1 MKKITAKKICLA
13 ACVAAYAAAVAMPS
27 RSELKK
33 VQSLVN
39 ELMADDI
46 QAMKAGKLKPSQ
58 VAANA
63 EKLAGDAEGEAAKF
77 LLYKGAFGL
86 YVQGGSYDEAI
97 GAIDHLNAAVR
108 DVPDKVVAEILR
120 EKLKRIPK
128 KNGSAIFNRYDGL
141 CRRMAAAEERGKLE
155 KQLKA
160 SPADKQTRRLLAVRC
175 AQMGDWKTAREH
187 FTALGGKEAAAVKA
201 ESADIAEAADFWW
214 GYQPGVDGVD
224 EEPFREYAAS
234 LYRKAIDEG
243 KLAGLKLVLAKKRV
257 AEAGGDAD
265 AARQKA
271 DPTADEA
278 PAKSEVADKPRGE
291 GKKSTVRAS
300 GGGKR
305 IDWSIKKNLKGARIQ
320 DFDLG
325 DGETM
330 TFFAISGGK
339 GICPSPAEQKLLA
352 HEIYITR
359 PFWISRFPVTLQQ
372 FRLAGIDVSNESM
385 GGAIFESKFADDK
398 DAVIFASTWR
408 EHAEQYVNWLNE
420 KFGSA
425 LPKGWVFRFPTQGEW
440 IIVHDDIVR
449 AGYKRQETVAYMS
462 QWLDTVHAKGMFLD
476 CKTTRDINR
485 KRWSLKFDP
494 GALMVEASRIRK
506 EKNLFWDKG
515 LVHCL
520 DRVSTGID
528 AQSVRDGKFVHLV
541 KALNYQHK
549 ETDPFRYAD
558 DDASGTWCSNGLY
571 WNPLDNPYFT
581 QIFHIVVGRDYVGE
595 WKAKNGK

>member
-97 GAIDHLNAAVR
+97 GAIDHLNAAVK

-120 EKLKRIPK
+120 EKLKRTPK
-128 KNGSAIFNRYDGL
+128 KNGSAIFNRYDGI

-160 SPADKQTRRLLAVRC
+160 SPGDRQARRLLAVRC
-175 AQMGDWKTAREH
+175 AQMGDWKTAHEH
-187 FTALGGKEAAAVKA
+187 FAELRGKEAAAVKA

-214 GYQPGVDGVD
+214 NYQPGVDGVD

-257 AEAGGDAD
+257 AEVGGDGD
-265 AARQKA
+265 AAQKA
-271 DPTADEA
+271 AEPEAGEA
-278 PAKSEVADKPRGE
+278 PAKSEVADKPRAE
-291 GKKSTVRAS
+291 ERKQTVRAS
-300 GGGKR
+300 GGR
-305 IDWSIKKNLKGARIQ
+305 RVDWALPKNFKGARIQ
-320 DFDLG
+320 ELDLG

-330 TFFAISGGK
+330 TFLAVSAGK
-339 GICPSPAEQKLLA
+339 GIYKTKGWEWKSNSKS
-352 HEIYITR
+352 HEIHITR
-359 PFWISRFPVTLQQ
+359 PFWITQTPVTRRQ
-372 FRLAGIDVSNESM
+372 FRLARIGVEIPSDILDE
-385 GGAIFESKFADDK
+385 KFADDK
-398 DAVIFASTWR
+398 NAIILAAGTHTDVLA
-408 EHAEQYVNWLNE
+408 YCDWLNAQ
-420 KFGSA
+420 FGSV
-425 LPKGWVFRFPTQGEW
+425 LPKGWVFRLPTQGELFQM
-440 IIVHDDIVR
+440 DTGVR
-449 AGYKRQETVAYMS
+449 DGYKLIEPDRDKMWIDA
-462 QWLDTVHAKGMFLD
+462 VHAKGLCTD
-476 CKTTRDINR
+476 CKTF
-485 KRWSLKFDP
+485 SQV
-494 GALMVEASRIRK
+494 MS
-506 EKNLFWDKG
+506 
-515 LVHCL
+515 
-520 DRVSTGID
+520 
-528 AQSVRDGKFVHLV
+528 
-541 KALNYQHK
+541 
-549 ETDPFRYAD
+549 
-558 DDASGTWCSNGLY
+558 
-571 WNPLDNPYFT
+571 
-581 QIFHIVVGRDYVGE
+581 
-595 WKAKNGK
+595 

>member
-1 MKKITAKKICLA
+1 MQRSTAKKICLV
-13 ACVAAYAAAVAMPS
+13 ACVAACAAAVAMPS

-46 QAMKAGKLKPSQ
+46 QAMKAGKLKPVQ

-201 ESADIAEAADFWW
+201 EGADIAEAADFWW
-214 GYQPGVDGVD
+214 GYQPEVDGVD
-224 EEPFREYAAS
+224 GEPFREYAAS
-234 LYRKAIDEG
+234 LYRKAINEG

-257 AEAGGDAD
+257 AEVGDDAG
-265 AARQKA
+265 AAQRRNEPA
-271 DPTADEA
+271 AEESS
-278 PAKSEVADKPRGE
+278 AKSEVADKPRGE
-291 GKKSTVRAS
+291 EKKPVARAR
-300 GGGKR
+300 GGKR
-305 IDWSIKKNLKGARIQ
+305 VDWSLPKNFKGTRIQ
-320 DFDLG
+320 DLDLG
-325 DGETM
+325 DGEAM
-330 TFFAISGGK
+330 TFLAIPAGK
-339 GICPSPAEQKLLA
+339 GVFSYNVDQQLPA

-359 PFWISRFPVTLQQ
+359 PFWISQFPVTLRQ
-372 FRLAGIDVSNESM
+372 FHISGIDASSEGM
-385 GGAIFESKFADDK
+385 GGEVFAEAFANDK
-398 DAVIFASTWR
+398 DAIIFASPVR
-408 EHAEQYVNWLNE
+408 KYAEQYSNWLNE
-420 KFGSA
+420 KFGSS
-425 LPKGWVFRFPTQGEW
+425 LPKGWVFRLPTQGELFQMQP
-440 IIVHDDIVR
+440 DNVR
-449 AGYKRQETVAYMS
+449 AGYKIRRPDWN
-462 QWLDTVHAKGMFLD
+462 QWIDAVHSKGMFTD
-476 CKTTRDINR
+476 CQTFRQVLLLHWKLR
-485 KRWSLKFDP
+485 FDP
-494 GALMVEASRIRK
+494 GALLIGASKIRK
-506 EKNLFWDKG
+506 EKNFFWHFG
-515 LVHCL
+515 YPFAL
-520 DRVSTGID
+520 DCISLGVD
-528 AQSVRDGKFVHLV
+528 PQSVPGKERHARLG
-541 KALNYQHK
+541 KALNYQMK
-549 ETDPFRYAD
+549 ETDPFRYVAD
-558 DDASGTWCSNGLY
+558 DAPDTMYAKGCNWLPANLPVPERS
-571 WNPLDNPYFT
+571 
-581 QIFHIVVGRDYVGE
+581 IFYIAVGPDYVGE

>member
-1 MKKITAKKICLA
+1 MQRSTAKKICLA
-13 ACVAAYAAAVAMPS
+13 ACVAACAAAAAMPS

-46 QAMKAGKLKPSQ
+46 QAMKAGKLKPVQ

-160 SPADKQTRRLLAVRC
+160 SPGDRQARRALAVRC

-201 ESADIAEAADFWW
+201 EGADIAEAADFWW
-214 GYQPGVDGVD
+214 GYQPEVDGVD
-224 EEPFREYAAS
+224 GEPFREYAAS
-234 LYRKAIDEG
+234 LYRKAINEG

-257 AEAGGDAD
+257 AEVGDDAG
-265 AARQKA
+265 AAQRRNEPA
-271 DPTADEA
+271 AEEP
-278 PAKSEVADKPRGE
+278 PAKGEVADKPRGE
-291 GKKSTVRAS
+291 EKKPVARAR
-300 GGGKR
+300 GGKR
-305 IDWSIKKNLKGARIQ
+305 VDWSLPKNFKGTRIQ
-320 DFDLG
+320 DLDLG
-325 DGETM
+325 DGEAM
-330 TFFAISGGK
+330 TFLAIPAGK
-339 GICPSPAEQKLLA
+339 GIFPFNPDQQFPA

-359 PFWISRFPVTLQQ
+359 PFWIAQFPVTLRQ
-372 FRLAGIDVSNESM
+372 FNLSGIDASLEGM
-385 GGAIFESKFADDK
+385 GGDVFEEKFADDK
-398 DAVIFASTWR
+398 DAIIFASPVCKY
-408 EHAEQYVNWLNE
+408 AEQYVNWMNE
-420 KFGSA
+420 KFGSS
-425 LPKGWVFRFPTQGEW
+425 LPKGWVFRLPTQGEMFQMQPGN
-440 IIVHDDIVR
+440 VR
-449 AGYKRQETVAYMS
+449 AGYKIAKRDEE
-462 QWLDTVHAKGMFLD
+462 QWLDAVHSKGMFTD
-476 CKTTRDINR
+476 CQTFRQVVSLGW
-485 KRWSLKFDP
+485 KRRFSPNALLI
-494 GALMVEASRIRK
+494 GASKARK
-506 EKNLFWDKG
+506 EKNSFWHVG
-515 LVHCL
+515 LSRAL
-520 DRVSTGID
+520 DRISPGIESWRVPREERN
-528 AQSVRDGKFVHLV
+528 ARLG
-541 KALNYQHK
+541 KALNYQIK
-549 ETDPFRYAD
+549 ETDPFRYVAD
-558 DDASGTWCSNGLY
+558 DAPGIWWTAGSYWRSADAPETER
-571 WNPLDNPYFT
+571 PLFR
-581 QIFHIVVGRDYVGE
+581 IVVGHDYVGE